1 MKVFK
6 AWWQHKP
13 QTLGYFS
20 VCPDMEEI
28 ICLEHKNEAI
38 CKKKDSQKIDNKIE
52 GYWKCAEGLNSI
64 YSLSTLL
71 KQNKL

>member
-1 MKVFK
+1 MKILMFK
-6 AWWQHKP
+6 NKNKEKINERK
-13 QTLGYFS
+13 
-20 VCPDMEEI
+20 DMEEI

-64 YSLSTLL
+64 YSLSALL
-71 KQNKL
+71 KQNQQ